1 MKFIEDDF
9 DLEKFKKTPG
19 ITPEERPSVKKKF
32 FQAIM
37 TGVVWLVSLALA
49 FVLAYF
55 LFRGGQFLID
65 YFL

>member
-9 DLEKFKKTPG
+9 DLEIFKKTTV
-19 ITPEERPSVKKKF
+19 ITPDERPTVKHKLL
-32 FQAIM
+32 QAVL

-55 LFRGGQFLID
+55 LFRGGQYLID
-65 YFL
+65 LFL